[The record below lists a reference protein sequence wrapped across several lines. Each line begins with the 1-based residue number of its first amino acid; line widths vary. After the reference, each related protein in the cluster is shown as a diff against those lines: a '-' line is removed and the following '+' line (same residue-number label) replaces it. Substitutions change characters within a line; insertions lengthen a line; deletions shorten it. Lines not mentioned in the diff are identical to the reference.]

1 MGALRNHQF
10 TGLGFIENKSRMVFD
25 PATLA
30 MMFGASSGVTS
41 TIATITSVAQPVLG
55 VMGAISGIQEAK
67 AQEAEF
73 ERQSKEE
80 RLMASIEAE
89 RMRREGRQKQ
99 SAERV
104 AMLESGAMSGTAEGV
119 LEQNAVAQELDA
131 LTVEFRG
138 EQRARAAEFQAEQ
151 AGRGASP
158 LNIFSAA
165 VEGFSDFDP
174 LNVGN

>member
-1 MGALRNHQF
+1 MAELFLAL
-10 TGLGFIENKSRMVFD
+10 
-25 PATLA
+25 
-30 MMFGASSGVTS
+30 GASAGTVS
-41 TIATITSVAQPVLG
+41 TVSTITSIAQPVLG
-55 VMGAISGIQEAK
+55 VMSAVSGISEAK

-89 RMRREGRQKQ
+89 RVRREGRQRQ

-104 AMLESGAMSGTAEGV
+104 AMLEGGALSGTAEGV

-151 AGRGASP
+151 AGRAASP
-158 LNIFSAA
+158 LNVFGAA
-165 VEGFSDFDP
+165 IEGFTDFDP